1 MILWFI
7 RAIFLLLV
15 LSLMLLGFIE
25 GGPFHFMGP
34 DNLILHQ
41 WMALLGCLGV
51 LVLGFIVD
59 LQVAKKRVGSL
70 VGIFFGLMMGL
81 MIGMTFNYLVEF
93 IYETYNL
100 NEQSSPDLYMAQ
112 EGIKWL
118 INVFCCFIAVIFVI
132 QTKDDFRF
140 IIPYVEFSKQTKGVM
155 PMILDTSVIIDGRI
169 ADVATTHII
178 TSPFIVPRFILNELH
193 NVADSSD
200 RLRRNRGRRGLDMLN
215 KMQRNPDVDIT
226 IQDINLT
233 TSEKAE
239 PVDHQLVSTAK
250 KMSGKIVT
258 NDYNLNKV
266 ASIRGIDVININD
279 LANSLKT
286 VVLPG
291 ESLRTKLVKPGD
303 QYGQG
308 VGYMEDGTMIVVE
321 QGRQYIGRDVDIV
334 VTSVL
339 QTSAGRMIFGKLPEH
354 NGTDRRR

>member
-34 DNLILHQ
+34 DNLVLHQ
-41 WMALLGCLGV
+41 WVAVLGCLGV

-59 LQVAKKRVGSL
+59 LQVAQKRVGAL

-81 MIGMTFNYLVEF
+81 LIGMTLNYLVEF
-93 IYETYNL
+93 IYETYNI
-100 NEQSSPDLYMAQ
+100 NAQSSPDLYMAKD
-112 EGIKWL
+112 GIKWL
-118 INVFCCFIAVIFVI
+118 VNVFCCFISVILVI

-140 IIPYVEFSKQTKGVM
+140 IIPYVEFSKQTKGLV

-169 ADVATTHII
+169 ADVATTNII

-193 NVADSSD
+193 NIADSSD
-200 RLRRNRGRRGLDMLN
+200 RMRRNRGRRGLDMLN
-215 KMQRNPDVDIT
+215 KMQQNPDIDIT
-226 IQDINLT
+226 IQEINLT
-233 TSEKAE
+233 TGEKTE

-266 ASIRGIDVININD
+266 ASLRGVGVININD

-291 ESLRTKLVKPGD
+291 ESLRAKLVKPGD
-303 QYGQG
+303 QHGQG
-308 VGYMEDGTMIVVE
+308 IGYMEDGTMIVVE
-321 QGRQYIGRDVDIV
+321 QGRQSIGREIEVT

-339 QTSAGRMIFGKLPEH
+339 QTSAGRMIFGKLPDN
-354 NGTDRRR
+354 NGTNHRR